1 MQIHHKLKVA
11 LYQSLPGIWERART
25 ELALLTAITLT
36 NVVFPEYWSPTNV
49 SSISSFQK
57 RDLNQ
62 SKSRF
67 MSASILLDTEVSVV
81 LDACMLAGVSNSNRK
96 SLAALS
102 CHVTHWW
109 VLLRMRTFA
118 ETLECTRKQNS
129 SVYFYLQIPDRGKC
143 TIILTLEKISY

>member
-1 MQIHHKLKVA
+1 MKIHHKLKVA

-57 RDLNQ
+57 SDLNQ

-67 MSASILLDTEVSVV
+67 MSASILVDTEVSVV
-81 LDACMLAGVSNSNRK
+81 LDACMWAGVSNSNRK
-96 SLAALS
+96 
-102 CHVTHWW
+102 
-109 VLLRMRTFA
+109 
-118 ETLECTRKQNS
+118 
-129 SVYFYLQIPDRGKC
+129 
-143 TIILTLEKISY
+143 